1 MTKQLKNKPNNEID
15 AAEILAE
22 HIRVF
27 DTIDMLC
34 IGINKKIDEINEE
47 HGKDNSF
54 WVPLA
59 VLERLTSY
67 IKKECHNSIESLVT
81 FAETGEYKPA
91 RS

>member
-1 MTKQLKNKPNNEID
+1 MTKQLKNKQNNEID
-15 AAEILAE
+15 VAEILAE

-47 HGKDNSF
+47 HEKDNRFS
-54 WVPLA
+54 VPLA

-67 IKKECHNSIESLVT
+67 IKQECSSSVERLVT

-91 RS
+91 RL